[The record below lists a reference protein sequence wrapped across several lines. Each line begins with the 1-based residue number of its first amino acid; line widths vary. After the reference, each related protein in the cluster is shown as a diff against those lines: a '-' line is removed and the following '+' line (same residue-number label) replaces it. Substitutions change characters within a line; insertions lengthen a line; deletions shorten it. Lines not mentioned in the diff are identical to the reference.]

1 MEEVPVQLR
10 RGKTVYL
17 DFYINT
23 IKLVIEVHGAQHY
36 KYNTL
41 YHSNAQ
47 DFVNQRKRDAD
58 KREWS
63 ELNNFTYIELPY
75 NEDDDK
81 WLSRIQQ
88 RTD

>member
-58 KREWS
+58 KRTKQFY
-63 ELNNFTYIELPY
+63 LY
-75 NEDDDK
+75 
-81 WLSRIQQ
+81 RITIQ
-88 RTD
+88 RGR

>member
-23 IKLVIEVHGAQHY
+23 IKLVIEVHGSQHY

-41 YHSNAQ
+41 YHSSAQ
-47 DFVNQRKRDAD
+47 DFVNQRKRDSD

-75 NEDDDK
+75 NEDEDK
-81 WLSRIQQ
+81 WRLRIQQ